1 MTGAFRLRNTIQEYA
16 WGSRSAIPEL
26 LGRPSPADK
35 PQAELWMG
43 AHPKAPSRVLLE
55 KGDEISLAELIARD
69 PPGILGPAV
78 AEKFA
83 GCLPF
88 LFKVLAAAR
97 PLSIQAHPDLEQAR
111 DGFRRENEQGIPLD
125 AFQRNYRDDNHKPE
139 VISALT
145 PFWALNGFRPIPE
158 MLDLLCSVGFS
169 SIGKQIAAF
178 GDQPSQAGLKTF
190 FASLLRLDRE
200 TREEAIQEA
209 LAWAERQP
217 GGQKPPEQPEVA
229 RMAVHRSPGQ
239 TAGTSRSAECR
250 MALPR
255 WLERLAQM
263 YPGDIGVLSPLLLN
277 LALLQPGDTMFLEA
291 GVLHAYLEG
300 TGIELMAN
308 SDNVIRG
315 GLTPKHMDVDEL
327 LSILRF
333 QGRAIQLAEP
343 SETVAGQRVF
353 HTPAEEFRLA
363 EIRVRPD
370 RPYRN
375 PGSGSIELIIIVEG
389 NGRIQTTASLDLGKG
404 DSLLIP
410 ASTGPYTIHGSLHL
424 YRAFVPL

>member
-217 GGQKPPEQPEVA
+217 GVA
-229 RMAVHRSPGQ
+229 
-239 TAGTSRSAECR
+239 R